1 MATHSIPGP
10 SAPRGAVPRRGH
22 PRVLRAA
29 ALVAAVAYLTAMP
42 AYLITHGGWPTPD
55 YLIPP
60 LLLLAIVVG
69 RGWPFV
75 FDWGPFLVLILAWQA
90 TASIADELG
99 RPVHVRAL
107 PAADRWL
114 FDGRLPTVLLQE
126 RLWDP
131 TAPRWYD
138 WAATAQH
145 TLHFVLPVL
154 IGLVIWLHSRRTYWR
169 YVLSVI
175 VLFFLGFAGYALYPA
190 APPWMA
196 GMQEVI
202 PPVNRIA
209 VETVAHLPGRVPIG
223 LAYTHFSYNQVAAM
237 PSLHAALPL
246 LLALVL
252 VRLGGWRALPALL
265 YPLAMGFNL
274 VYLGEHYVIDVL
286 AGFGVAV
293 AAYLLVWALPDF
305 APLPHA
311 RLPWRSAIGV
321 PVALRRAGDAALPLL
336 AAASI
341 AVIVFTLRPDR
352 PASESGPLIPGLQVQ
367 AGQPETVTPARCGET
382 TSPNTALDHLLAPH
396 AGQYAVYL
404 FDLDEGTCYVL
415 SASAILPPPPAE
427 RVFRLAAR
435 APVRLAPVPGL
446 RRGVE
451 YAALHTGG
459 LGPALIDAGLPPSHR
474 YLLAVEL
481 ADVADP
487 EAGAATADEIA
498 ALVIGAQ
505 PGPEAEPDPEAEP
518 ESE

>member
-1 MATHSIPGP
+1 MAAHSIPNA
-10 SAPRGAVPRRGH
+10 SAPRGASPYARS
-22 PRVLRAA
+22 PRVVRAA

-60 LLLLAIVVG
+60 LLLFAIVLG

-75 FDWGPFLVLILAWQA
+75 LDWGPFLVLLLAWQA
-90 TASIADELG
+90 TAGIADELG

-107 PAADRWL
+107 PAADHWL

-126 RLWDP
+126 RLWNP

-154 IGLVIWLHSRRTYWR
+154 IGFAIWLRSRRTYWR

-196 GMQEVI
+196 GAQEAI
-202 PPVNRIA
+202 PPVHRIA
-209 VETVAHLPGRVPIG
+209 VETVAHLPGHVPIG

-252 VRLGGWRALPALL
+252 VRLAGWRALPALL
-265 YPLAMGFNL
+265 YALVMGFNL
-274 VYLGEHYVIDVL
+274 VYLGEHYVVDVL
-286 AGFGVAV
+286 AGYGVAIV
-293 AAYLLVWALPDF
+293 AYLLVWALPDF
-305 APLPHA
+305 ASFPHVRWPLPPRIA
-311 RLPWRSAIGV
+311 V
-321 PVALRRAGDAALPLL
+321 PLALRRAGDAALPLL
-336 AAASI
+336 AAGSI
-341 AVIVFTLRPDR
+341 AVIGFTLRPDR
-352 PASESGPLIPGLQVQ
+352 PADEPGPLIPGLQVQ
-367 AGQPETVTPARCGET
+367 AGQPEAVTPARCGE
-382 TSPNTALDHLLAPH
+382 SSAPNTAVDSLLAPH

-404 FDLDEGTCYVL
+404 FDLDEGNCYVL
-415 SASAILPPPPAE
+415 SASAILPPPRAE
-427 RVFRLAAR
+427 RVSRLAAR

-459 LGPALIDAGLPPSHR
+459 LAPALLDAGLPPSHR

-481 ADVADP
+481 GDVAD
-487 EAGAATADEIA
+487 ADAAATAVDEVA
-498 ALVIGAQ
+498 ALVITAQ
-505 PGPEAEPDPEAEP
+505 PDPEVEP
-518 ESE
+518 EPEPETE